1 MDIITC
7 DSSMGM
13 EMIDILE
20 LSHFCEYCECD
31 ITEDTYG
38 GIYGTT
44 VVCNDVLCL
53 IQFDGY
59 GE

>member
-1 MDIITC
+1 
-7 DSSMGM
+7 MGM